1 MTAGTDFRRW
11 LRRYSVNSVFSG
23 FAAGIATGVLV
34 GTIVGVDSVTGIFL
48 FWTVGVCAGIAFS
61 SYLAIRR
68 KAPRDEPTQGDG

>member
-1 MTAGTDFRRW
+1 MTAGTDCRRW
-11 LRRYSVNSVFSG
+11 LRRYLVDYLY
-23 FAAGIATGVLV
+23 AGVAYGIPPAVLV